1 MKCVTNLVGCRP
13 SRIRKQPN
21 EFRYKAAQVTRAIG
35 QNMLDKKSRRR
46 IMETLGQAVDELVS
60 DLYSE
65 TIDGVS
71 AVQEPE
77 ITSRLCQRLEDRL
90 DGSQVGDYIF
100 RVIAQ
105 SLPDRGPRSM
115 EKLIGA
121 DLFISISLDGVDG
134 FDKGIFVQSKYD
146 RNLDREELKDAC
158 SRMRGHISAEGVY
171 VWVYRQDGVKV
182 ISSHQVDQMNK
193 NSLEDV
199 RPRSSTGFFGRV
211 IDCYAGSKAWGIP
224 NGGDRRKAVAV
235 KLREARA
242 RNIVDINLKKET

>member
-1 MKCVTNLVGCRP
+1 
-13 SRIRKQPN
+13 
-21 EFRYKAAQVTRAIG
+21 
-35 QNMLDKKSRRR
+35 MLDKKNRRR
-46 IMETLGQAVDELVS
+46 IVDSIGQAVDALVK

-71 AVQEPE
+71 TVQEPE

-90 DGSQVGDYIF
+90 DNTQAGDYVF

-105 SLPDRGPRSM
+105 SLPDRGPQSM

-134 FDKGIFVQSKYD
+134 FDKGIFIQAKYD
-146 RNLDREELKDAC
+146 RNLDRDELKDAC
-158 SRMRGHISAEGVY
+158 RRMRGHVAEEGVY
-171 VWVYRQDGVKV
+171 VWVYEPEGVKV
-182 ISSHQVDQMNK
+182 ISSHQVGQMQS
-193 NSLEDV
+193 NSLADV
-199 RPRSSTGFFGRV
+199 KPRSATGFFGRV

-224 NGGDRRKAVAV
+224 STGDRRKAVAA

-242 RNIVDINLKKET
+242 RNIVDIKLKKAKL